1 MSCVFSAN
9 LHHQCGV
16 HSYRGKTHTFNTP
29 VCERLHS
36 VFFAINLRSILTPLH
51 CFFITGLPTP
61 SSPTIEKKPVADV
74 TEFDV
79 PFAATRSS
87 VDDEYRL
94 RRVVPQL
101 LSYVEPPTSVL
112 LPPLT
117 AHSFTDVRV
126 SEQVFVYNC
135 LHVCLFMCVF
145 VYFAAKKVYTLKIII
160 IIISNNRTEH
170 VFKLHNL

>member
-1 MSCVFSAN
+1 MKTVFTGVGRSQKKHQSFAMSCVFSAN

-74 TEFDV
+74 TEFEV

-94 RRVVPQL
+94 RRVVP
-101 LSYVEPPTSVL
+101 
-112 LPPLT
+112 
-117 AHSFTDVRV
+117 
-126 SEQVFVYNC
+126 
-135 LHVCLFMCVF
+135 
-145 VYFAAKKVYTLKIII
+145 
-160 IIISNNRTEH
+160 
-170 VFKLHNL
+170 